1 MLHLHHARHLTCW
14 LIPDAPL
21 DSSSGQDNG
30 RRRGMH
36 GRDFVRCGEPA
47 TGLDG
52 WSGSTPV
59 ASSPARQ
66 AVRSSPCAALALET

>member
-36 GRDFVRCGEPA
+36 GRDFVRCGDRARRMEWIHTRGQQPRA
-47 TGLDG
+47 PGC
-52 WSGSTPV
+52 PFV
-59 ASSPARQ
+59 AMCGAG
-66 AVRSSPCAALALET
+66 VGNMT